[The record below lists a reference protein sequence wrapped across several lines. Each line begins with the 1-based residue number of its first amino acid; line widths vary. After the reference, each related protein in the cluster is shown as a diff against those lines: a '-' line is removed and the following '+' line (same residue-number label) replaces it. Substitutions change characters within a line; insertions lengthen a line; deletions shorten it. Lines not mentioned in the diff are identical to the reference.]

1 MGYEDGVV
9 FENLSFSVN
18 KGEYLCIVGENGSG
32 KSTLMK
38 GLLGLVNPLGG
49 SIEYGEGL
57 EKKGDRLPSSA
68 DRYSVRFS
76 QLVYEVVLSGT
87 LNLRRIPFYSKE
99 QKKIALSNMDRVGI
113 LDLKSKCFQDL
124 SGGQQQRVLLAR
136 ALCATTKLIILDE
149 PITGLD
155 PLASQDLYDLVQKL
169 NKDGITVVMVSHD
182 IKSAVT
188 HASHILHLSGDSYF
202 YGTTHEYMH
211 SPYGA
216 KFLIT
221 DCPCDDCQHT
231 HKGGNKLV

>member
-1 MGYEDGVV
+1 MSYIKCSDLKMGYEDGVV

-57 EKKGDRLPSSA
+57 EKKGIGYLPQQTDIQSDFPSS
-68 DRYSVRFS
+68 
-76 QLVYEVVLSGT
+76 VYEVVLSGT

-124 SGGQQQRVLLAR
+124 SGGQ
-136 ALCATTKLIILDE
+136 
-149 PITGLD
+149 
-155 PLASQDLYDLVQKL
+155 
-169 NKDGITVVMVSHD
+169 
-182 IKSAVT
+182 
-188 HASHILHLSGDSYF
+188 
-202 YGTTHEYMH
+202 
-211 SPYGA
+211 
-216 KFLIT
+216 
-221 DCPCDDCQHT
+221 
-231 HKGGNKLV
+231 